1 MTMSVSVAIPS
12 LAGGDQL
19 VGMVQRLLDHTE
31 APVELIVVDNGLDRS
46 VVARLHSA
54 PVRVLTMP
62 RNVGF
67 GAAINKAA
75 EVAGGEGLVV
85 LNDDLVPEPGFIDRL
100 TEPLQARTEMAAGVL
115 LQHDRPDTIE
125 TAGIELDAALGP
137 YDYLQ
142 NEPVSHLDQNPPP
155 PLGPSGG
162 AAAYRRDVFEE
173 AGGFDEGLFAYYED
187 VDLAIRLRAAGARC
201 ALAPGARAVHSV
213 SRTLGY
219 HSVEKA
225 VLVGYGRG
233 YLLRK
238 YGVLSR
244 PLLGLRTI
252 AVELGTAAVLARR
265 HRSWAPAKAR
275 LRGWRKCEVRHPRPP
290 KDLMSVGLSE
300 GLRRRYLR
308 SIRPGAA

>member
-12 LAGGDQL
+12 LSGGDQL

-31 APVELIVVDNGLDRS
+31 APLEVIVVDNGLDRS

-75 EVAGGEGLVV
+75 EAADGEALVV
-85 LNDDLVPEPGFIDRL
+85 LNDDLVPAPGFIDRL
-100 TEPLQARTEMAAGVL
+100 TAPLQARSDMAAGVL
-115 LQHDRPDTIE
+115 LQHDRLDMIE

-137 YDYLQ
+137 HDYLQ
-142 NEPVSHLDQNPPP
+142 NEPVSRLEQSLPP

-162 AAAYRRDVFEE
+162 AAAYRRLLFEE

-187 VDLAIRLRAAGARC
+187 MDLAIRLRAEGARC
-201 ALAPGARAVHSV
+201 VLAPDARAVHSV

-233 YLLRK
+233 YVLRK

-252 AVELGTAAVLARR
+252 AVELGASAVLARR

-275 LRGWRKCEVRHPRPP
+275 LEGWRSCQLRHPRPP
-290 KDLMSVGLSE
+290 QELINVRLSAGLW
-300 GLRRRYLR
+300 RRYLR
-308 SIRPGAA
+308 STRLGLA